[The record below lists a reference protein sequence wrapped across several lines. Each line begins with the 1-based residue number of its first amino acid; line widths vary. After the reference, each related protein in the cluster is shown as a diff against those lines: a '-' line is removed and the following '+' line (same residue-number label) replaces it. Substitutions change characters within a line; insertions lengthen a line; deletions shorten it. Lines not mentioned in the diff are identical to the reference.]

1 MEKKLKILMILP
13 FPRHGKD
20 MRVPPQI
27 GICSYL
33 TNFGH
38 EIDWIIWSDDNR
50 GAQRF
55 IFNGVRV
62 FTTLDYNIL
71 PPKFLLSRIFN
82 KMPKTVMR
90 MWSVLKIF
98 KEHKYNIILIRDN
111 ALDGL
116 VGFYIKKIYNIKFIF
131 MLSNPLEQELEYLK
145 IVPQKPYFLYY
156 SVSKFNK
163 FIATRLLHEADLI
176 ITISKW
182 LGEHLVAQG
191 IPKAKILP
199 VPEGIDV
206 KALRNQDGQEIS
218 KKYNLNG
225 LKIIIYVGA
234 LGKGRQLELLI
245 QAFSEVR
252 KKRADVKLL
261 IVGDGDGKDD
271 LKKISLELGIDCDVI
286 FTGLVPQAEVPSF
299 IAASDIGVSP
309 VPQFS
314 FYKMSSPIK
323 MFEYMAMA
331 KPVIANEEIPEHKEV
346 LEQSSGGILV
356 PFTSKAFADAIFELL
371 DNRHKSNEMGRNGRE
386 WVVKNRNYEIL
397 ARQVEARY
405 FELERK
411 TGRFK

>member
-50 GAQRF
+50 GAPRF
-55 IFNGVRV
+55 IFNGIQV

-71 PPKFLLSRIFN
+71 PPKFLLSRIFD
-82 KMPKTVMR
+82 KIPKTVMR

-98 KEHKYNIILIRDN
+98 KEHKYNIILIRDDVF
-111 ALDGL
+111 DGL
-116 VGFYIKKIYNIKFIF
+116 VGFYIKKTYDVKFIF
-131 MLSNPLEQELEYLK
+131 MLSNPVEQEWEYHK
-145 IVPQKPYFLYY
+145 MFPHNPYFLDYL
-156 SVSKFNK
+156 VSRFNK

-176 ITISKW
+176 IPISKW

-206 KALRNQDGQEIS
+206 KALRNEDGQGIS
-218 KKYNLNG
+218 KKYNLNN
-225 LKIIIYVGA
+225 LEVIIYIGT
-234 LGKGRQLELLI
+234 LGKGRRLELLI
-245 QAFSEVR
+245 RAFSEVK
-252 KKRADVKLL
+252 KKRDDVKLL
-261 IVGDGDGKDD
+261 IVGEGDGKED
-271 LKKISLELGIDCDVI
+271 LKKIGLELGIDCDVI
-286 FTGLVPQAEVPSF
+286 YTGQVPQDEVPSF
-299 IAASDIGVSP
+299 IAASDIGISP
-309 VPQFS
+309 VPPFS

-331 KPVIANEEIPEHKEV
+331 KPVIANEEIPEHKDV
-346 LEQSSGGILV
+346 IEQSGGGILV
-356 PFTSKAFADAIFELL
+356 GFTPEAFADAIIELL
-371 DNRHKSNEMGRNGRE
+371 DNPERAEEIGKNGQD
-386 WVVKNRNYEIL
+386 WIAMNRTYEIM
-397 ARQVEARY
+397 ARRLED
-405 FELERK
+405 ELLYLLK
-411 TGRFK
+411 Y

>member
-1 MEKKLKILMILP
+1 MEKKLKILMVLP

-38 EIDWIIWSDDNR
+38 GVDWIIWSDENR
-50 GAQRF
+50 DVQRF
-55 IFNGVRV
+55 FLSGIQV
-62 FTTLDYNIL
+62 FTTLDYNIP

-82 KMPKTVMR
+82 KIPKTVMR
-90 MWSVLKIF
+90 MRSVFKIF
-98 KEHKYNIILIRDN
+98 KEHKYSIILIRDDVF
-111 ALDGL
+111 DGL
-116 VGFYIKKIYNIKFIF
+116 MGFYIKFIF
-131 MLSNPLEQELEYLK
+131 MLSNPLEQEWEYFKLA
-145 IVPQKPYFLYY
+145 PQKPYFLYY
-156 SVSKFNK
+156 LVSKFNK

-176 ITISKW
+176 IPISKW

-206 KALRNQDGQEIS
+206 KGLRNQDGQEIS
-218 KKYNLNG
+218 KKYNLNN
-225 LKIIIYVGA
+225 LNVIIYIGT
-234 LGKGRQLELLI
+234 LGKARRLELLI

-252 KKRADVKLL
+252 KKRVDVKLL
-261 IVGDGDGKDD
+261 IVGDGDGKED
-271 LKKISLELGIDCDVI
+271 LKKTGLELGIDSDVI
-286 FTGLVPQAEVPSF
+286 FTGQVPQSEVPSF

-309 VPQFS
+309 VPPFS

-323 MFEYMAMA
+323 MFEYMVMG

-356 PFTSKAFADAIFELL
+356 PFTSEAFADALIDLL
-371 DNRHKSNEMGRNGRE
+371 DNRHKGNEMGRNGRK

-405 FELERK
+405 FELERAV
-411 TGRFK
+411 